1 MVAASTSSA
10 IDTISEVD
18 LISGANLL
26 LDYQT
31 NVLASNISSLDD
43 ATTYYFAL
51 VVKDMA
57 GNQALYPIVSVTTLA
72 IATFN
77 GWTHLRAVG
86 AKNPIAFT
94 GLATSPATVM
104 VQFAAVTLTAG
115 TVESYNIYRG
125 TSPGQNFSSAYATGI
140 SASARTY
147 IDNGAFSAGNIYY
160 YSVAPVVGG
169 VAIPPEDITDQEI
182 KVTIPPENMVLV
194 HRWIGNREMC
204 ELMGKAID
212 RSNNYRCIHTG
223 TGSDGAFF
231 DLGQSLLVDAY
242 ELGCNFSENGCS
254 GGVCLGTTTP
264 GTATINSVYYQR
276 GSSSDTCY
284 INTNGAS
291 SWLSIDDAANATQRA
306 TMASARP
313 GLPPIAMISPVS
325 ANLICNAQ
333 SEVGF
338 SGSKR
343 LLHRREWLVA
353 AAWDSTLSDATIT
366 TIESGTASLP
376 VNGHC
381 NSNYATGVSFDNR
394 LTPTNLETLPS
405 TSSSGVKI
413 LITGG
418 VLTRNCLSR
427 YGAQDMV
434 GNIAE
439 WNSDQINNGVG
450 VTASSNNVDNTNADF
465 NNGGALVLQFD
476 NDQAPVLDNSFDS
489 TFSGIRT
496 LKRMQL
502 PIGTPVGSDTFAED
516 GIVDWTAATAKYH
529 GDKFWVNTSALRD
542 VVSGGYY
549 IYGTTAGRFTM
560 QIEAAYYN
568 VAPYIGIRCV
578 LPLAE

>member
-1 MVAASTSSA
+1 MTRAETILWKGSKISLLLLLLLLLINGCTKSNVSTVKRAPTPEEPEDSIVATPTSTPVATFTPTPTPDTTNPVVGSGITSSLITSSSLRLDWGGGSDNLTETSQLRYRLVAASTSSA

-366 TIESGTASLP
+366 TIES
-376 VNGHC
+376 
-381 NSNYATGVSFDNR
+381 
-394 LTPTNLETLPS
+394 
-405 TSSSGVKI
+405 
-413 LITGG
+413 
-418 VLTRNCLSR
+418 
-427 YGAQDMV
+427 
-434 GNIAE
+434 
-439 WNSDQINNGVG
+439 
-450 VTASSNNVDNTNADF
+450 
-465 NNGGALVLQFD
+465 
-476 NDQAPVLDNSFDS
+476 
-489 TFSGIRT
+489 
-496 LKRMQL
+496 
-502 PIGTPVGSDTFAED
+502 
-516 GIVDWTAATAKYH
+516 
-529 GDKFWVNTSALRD
+529 
-542 VVSGGYY
+542 
-549 IYGTTAGRFTM
+549 
-560 QIEAAYYN
+560 
-568 VAPYIGIRCV
+568 
-578 LPLAE
+578 